1 MAHSLQYLSQE
12 IKKSLEDAVMAN
24 KTIFASKQQAKPK
37 TIEYNEAGGRA
48 YKLKSRAALAQLAAT
63 GTLNQTFY
71 QNAQV
76 QLDNIL
82 NLALEVEPEF
92 VAKTAIYARQKA
104 HMKDTPVVLL
114 ALLSELDA
122 ELFKQVFPLI
132 IDNGKQLRNFVQI
145 MRSGMIGRKSLGSL
159 PKRMVNKWILS
170 ASDQQLI
177 AANIGNSPSLA
188 DVLKMTHPKPK
199 TVQHDAFF
207 AYVLGKEYQL
217 VQLPTQVQALEEF
230 RLGTAT
236 QVPKVPMQLL
246 TNLNLNAK
254 QWAEIAKNGSW
265 QMLRMNLNTFL
276 RHDVFK
282 IKGMTKIIADKLMD
296 EQAIAKSRVFPYQ
309 LMMAWSAL
317 AEDMPHEIANALKFA
332 MQRAIANVPKL
343 EGNVVIAIDVSGSM
357 SSSVTGY
364 RQGATSQLRCVD
376 AAALFASAFKYVNP
390 NIRLMPFDTEV
401 RQLSNFSKVQ
411 EYLKRKH
418 FGKQQNSEIDIFAL
432 AKKFASMCGGGTDCS
447 KPLEL
452 LVKENAKVDMVIFFS
467 DNESWADQVPR
478 SHRKTGMMHYW
489 KQLKQH
495 NPDAKL
501 VCVDLQPYTTTQM
514 PEHSDVMNVGGFSD
528 TVFQLI
534 ESFAKNEMHADHW
547 VNEIEK
553 IDITQTQLY
562 AS

>member
-1 MAHSLQYLSQE
+1 
-12 IKKSLEDAVMAN
+12 MAN

-37 TIEYNEAGGRA
+37 TIAYNEAGGRA
-48 YKLKSRAALAQLAAT
+48 YTLKSRAALAQLAAT

-76 QLDNIL
+76 QLDHIL
-82 NLALEVEPEF
+82 NLALEVDPEF
-92 VAKTAIYARQKA
+92 VAKTAIYARQTA

-122 ELFKQVFPLI
+122 DLFKRIFPLI

-159 PKRMVNKWILS
+159 PKRMVNEWILS
-170 ASDQQLI
+170 ASAQQLI
-177 AANIGNSPSLA
+177 AANVGSSPSLA

-199 TVQHDAFF
+199 TAEQDAFF

-217 VQLPTQVQALEEF
+217 AQLPAQVQALEQF
-230 RLGTAT
+230 RLGVNTEL
-236 QVPKVPMQLL
+236 PKVPMQLL
-246 TNLNLNAK
+246 THLNLNQQ
-254 QWAEIAKNGSW
+254 QWAEIARNGSW

-296 EQAIAKSRVFPYQ
+296 EQSILKSRVFPYQ
-309 LMMAWSAL
+309 LMMTWSAL
-317 AEDMPHEIANALKFA
+317 DQEMPHEIANALKFA
-332 MQRAIANVPKL
+332 MQCSISNVPKL
-343 EGNVVIAIDVSGSM
+343 HGNVVIAIDVSGSM
-357 SSSVTGY
+357 SSSITGY

-376 AAALFASAFKYVNP
+376 VAALFASAFKYVNP
-390 NIRLMPFDTEV
+390 NIRLMAFDTQV
-401 RQLSNFSKVQ
+401 RHLSNLTRVQ
-411 EYLKRKH
+411 EYLKRKNLM
-418 FGKQQNSEIDIFAL
+418 KQQNLEIDIFAL

-452 LVKENAKVDMVIFFS
+452 LVKEKAKVDMVIYFS
-467 DNESWADQVPR
+467 DNESWADQIPR
-478 SHRKTGMMHYW
+478 AHRQTGMMHYW

-501 VCVDLQPYTTTQM
+501 VCVDLQPYATTQL
-514 PEHSDVMNVGGFSD
+514 PEHKDVMNIGGFSD
-528 TVFQLI
+528 TVFTLI
-534 ESFAKNEMHADHW
+534 ESFANNEMHANHW
-547 VNEIEK
+547 ISEIEK
-553 IDITQTQLY
+553 IDLMQAQLHV
-562 AS
+562 S

>member
-1 MAHSLQYLSQE
+1 
-12 IKKSLEDAVMAN
+12 MAN
-24 KTIFASKQQAKPK
+24 KTIFASKQQAKTK
-37 TIEYNEAGGRA
+37 NIEYNEAGGRA
-48 YKLKSRAALAQLAAT
+48 YTLKSRAALAQLAAT

-82 NLALEVEPEF
+82 NLALEVDPEF
-92 VAKTAIYARQKA
+92 VAKTAIYARQTA

-122 ELFKQVFPLI
+122 DLFKRIFPLI

-159 PKRMVNKWILS
+159 PKRMVNEWILS
-170 ASDQQLI
+170 ASAQQLI
-177 AANIGNSPSLA
+177 AANVGSSPSLA

-199 TVQHDAFF
+199 TTEQDAFF

-217 VQLPTQVQALEEF
+217 TQLPAQVQALEQF
-230 RLGTAT
+230 RLGVNTEL
-236 QVPKVPMQLL
+236 PKVPMQLL
-246 TNLNLNAK
+246 THLNLNQQ
-254 QWAEIAKNGSW
+254 QWAEIARNGSW

-296 EQAIAKSRVFPYQ
+296 EQSILKSRVFPYQ
-309 LMMAWSAL
+309 LMMTWSAL
-317 AEDMPHEIANALKFA
+317 AQGMPHEITNALKFA
-332 MQRAIANVPKL
+332 MQCSISNVPKL
-343 EGNVVIAIDVSGSM
+343 QGNVVIAIDVSGSM

-376 AAALFASAFKYVNP
+376 VAALFASAFKYVNP
-390 NIRLMPFDTEV
+390 NIRLMAFDTQV
-401 RQLSNFSKVQ
+401 RQLSNLSKVQ
-411 EYLKRKH
+411 EYLKRKNLM
-418 FGKQQNSEIDIFAL
+418 KQQNLEIDIFAL

-452 LVKENAKVDMVIFFS
+452 LVKEKAKVDMIIYFS
-467 DNESWADQVPR
+467 DNESWADQIPR
-478 SHRKTGMMHYW
+478 AHRQTGMMHYW

-501 VCVDLQPYTTTQM
+501 VCVDLQPYATTQL
-514 PEHSDVMNVGGFSD
+514 PEHKDVMNIGGFSD
-528 TVFQLI
+528 TVFTLI
-534 ESFAKNEMHADHW
+534 ESFANNEMHANHW
-547 VNEIEK
+547 INEIEK
-553 IDITQTQLY
+553 IDLMQAQLY
-562 AS
+562 VN

>member
-1 MAHSLQYLSQE
+1 
-12 IKKSLEDAVMAN
+12 MAN

-48 YKLKSRAALAQLAAT
+48 YTLKSRAALAQLAAT

-76 QLDNIL
+76 QLDHIL
-82 NLALEVEPEF
+82 NLALEVDPKF
-92 VAKTAIYARQKA
+92 VAKTAIYARQTA

-122 ELFKQVFPLI
+122 DLFKRIFPLI

-159 PKRMVNKWILS
+159 PKRMVNEWILS
-170 ASDQQLI
+170 ASAQQLI
-177 AANIGNSPSLA
+177 TANVGNSPSLA

-199 TVQHDAFF
+199 TTEQDAFF

-217 VQLPTQVQALEEF
+217 AQLPAQVQALEQF
-230 RLGTAT
+230 RLGVNTEL
-236 QVPKVPMQLL
+236 PKVPMQLL
-246 TNLNLNAK
+246 THLNLNQQ
-254 QWAEIAKNGSW
+254 QWAEIARNGSW

-296 EQAIAKSRVFPYQ
+296 EQSILKSRVFPYQ
-309 LMMAWSAL
+309 LMMTWSAL
-317 AEDMPHEIANALKFA
+317 AQGMPHEIANALKFA
-332 MQRAIANVPKL
+332 MQCSISNVPKL
-343 EGNVVIAIDVSGSM
+343 QGNVVIAIDVSGSM
-357 SSSVTGY
+357 SSSITGY

-376 AAALFASAFKYVNP
+376 VAALFASAFKYVNP
-390 NIRLMPFDTEV
+390 NIRLMAFDTQV
-401 RQLSNFSKVQ
+401 RQLSNLSKVQ
-411 EYLKRKH
+411 EYLKRKNLM
-418 FGKQQNSEIDIFAL
+418 KQQNLEIDIFAL

-452 LVKENAKVDMVIFFS
+452 LVKEKAKVDMVIYFS
-467 DNESWADQVPR
+467 DNESWADQIPR
-478 SHRKTGMMHYW
+478 AHRQTGMMHYW

-501 VCVDLQPYTTTQM
+501 VCVDLQPYATTQL
-514 PEHSDVMNVGGFSD
+514 PEHKDVMNIGGFSD
-528 TVFQLI
+528 TVFTLI
-534 ESFAKNEMHADHW
+534 ESFANNEMHANHW
-547 VNEIEK
+547 ISEIEK
-553 IDITQTQLY
+553 IDLTQIQ
-562 AS
+562 SHVS

>member
-1 MAHSLQYLSQE
+1 
-12 IKKSLEDAVMAN
+12 MAN

-37 TIEYNEAGGRA
+37 TIAYNEAGGRA
-48 YKLKSRAALAQLAAT
+48 YTLKSRAALAQLAAT

-76 QLDNIL
+76 QLDHIL
-82 NLALEVEPEF
+82 NLALEVDPEF
-92 VAKTAIYARQKA
+92 VAKTAIYARQTA

-122 ELFKQVFPLI
+122 ELFKRIFPLI

-159 PKRMVNKWILS
+159 PKRMVNEWILS
-170 ASDQQLI
+170 ASAQQLI
-177 AANIGNSPSLA
+177 ATNVGSSPSLA

-199 TVQHDAFF
+199 TAEQDAFF

-217 VQLPTQVQALEEF
+217 AQLPAQVQALEQF
-230 RLGTAT
+230 RLGVNTEL
-236 QVPKVPMQLL
+236 PKVPMQLL
-246 TNLNLNAK
+246 THLNLNQQ
-254 QWAEIAKNGSW
+254 QWAEIARNGSW

-296 EQAIAKSRVFPYQ
+296 EQSILKSRVFPYQ
-309 LMMAWSAL
+309 LMMTWSAL
-317 AEDMPHEIANALKFA
+317 DQEMPHEIANALKFA
-332 MQRAIANVPKL
+332 MQCSISNVPKL
-343 EGNVVIAIDVSGSM
+343 HGNVVIAIDVSGSM
-357 SSSVTGY
+357 SSSITGY

-376 AAALFASAFKYVNP
+376 VAALFASAFKYVNP
-390 NIRLMPFDTEV
+390 NIRLMAFDTQV
-401 RQLSNFSKVQ
+401 RHLSNLTRVQ
-411 EYLKRKH
+411 EYLKRKNLM
-418 FGKQQNSEIDIFAL
+418 KQQNLEIDIFAL

-452 LVKENAKVDMVIFFS
+452 LVKEKAKVDMVIYFS
-467 DNESWADQVPR
+467 DNESWADQIPR
-478 SHRKTGMMHYW
+478 AHRQTGMMHYW

-501 VCVDLQPYTTTQM
+501 VCVDLQPYATTQL
-514 PEHSDVMNVGGFSD
+514 PEHKDVMNIGGFSD
-528 TVFQLI
+528 TVFTLI
-534 ESFAKNEMHADHW
+534 ESFANNEMHANHW
-547 VNEIEK
+547 ISEIEK
-553 IDITQTQLY
+553 IDLMQAQLHV
-562 AS
+562 S